1 MEIQEI
7 VVIGE
12 SIKLSSLVIICIF
25 MSCYSMKKD
34 FDHLRGYENLWNI
47 GAFKGW

>member
-12 SIKLSSLVIICIF
+12 SINLSSLVLIWIF

-34 FDHLRGYENLWNI
+34 VDHLRGYEKYGLWKI
-47 GAFKGW
+47 GAF